1 MNEPKVEKCVKCGK
15 EFKIV
20 SVEQDFYKKKGL
32 PFPVSCPACRQ
43 EMREMWRNKR
53 ELIKSKCAS
62 CGKDIITT
70 PKFSPNVKVYCKECY
85 EKYTETHDNLI
96 K

>member
-1 MNEPKVEKCVKCGK
+1 MSEPKVAKCAKCGK
-15 EFKIV
+15 DFKIV
-20 SVEQDFYKKKGL
+20 TVELAFYEKKGL
-32 PFPVSCPACRQ
+32 PLPTYCPSCRQ
-43 EMREMWRNKR
+43 KMREMWRNKR
-53 ELIKSKCAS
+53 ELIKGKCAS